1 MSNLN
6 SPMFSTLQPNGI
18 EKKKKLG
25 SSAGHRRMELF
36 PCSPSKNE
44 EKFARSSHLSIQCHQ
59 CALNERILPSL
70 SSPHRG
76 TCLLETRS
84 VITGSNVRL
93 GISVVGGD
101 EKREREKPSSQ
112 KKPERTWLVLSLL
125 YHCRSPPS
133 TQKSTLSPFY
143 LASSTA
149 KSKDGIPGHKDTPRK
164 ARYLLVMHNSKMLL
178 GHLPGSS
185 QNLLFLCQW

>member
-1 MSNLN
+1 M
-6 SPMFSTLQPNGI
+6 
-18 EKKKKLG
+18 G

-36 PCSPSKNE
+36 PCFLSKRE

-101 EKREREKPSSQ
+101 EKRERERSRQ
-112 KKPERTWLVLSLL
+112 ARRSLKE
-125 YHCRSPPS
+125 HGWFF
-133 TQKSTLSPFY
+133 PFCI
-143 LASSTA
+143 TA
-149 KSKDGIPGHKDTPRK
+149 GH
-164 ARYLLVMHNSKMLL
+164 H
-178 GHLPGSS
+178 HLPKKVPSAH
-185 QNLLFLCQW
+185 FI